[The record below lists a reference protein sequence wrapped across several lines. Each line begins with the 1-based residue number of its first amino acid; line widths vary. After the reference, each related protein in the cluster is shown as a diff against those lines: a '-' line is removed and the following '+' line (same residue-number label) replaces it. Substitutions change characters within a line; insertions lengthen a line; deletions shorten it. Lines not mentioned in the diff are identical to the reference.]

1 MIEIDLSKCK
11 KIFDHRIEFQEG
23 AAHMEIYRIP
33 RSGGKDAMFI
43 RYEGIVPEEFKK
55 EVEETI
61 KSNKKPSGEL
71 YFFPESEPQ

>member
-1 MIEIDLSKCK
+1 MDKIDLTKCE
-11 KIFDHRIEFQEG
+11 KIFDHRIEFPEG

-33 RSGGKDAMFI
+33 GSGGKDAMFI

-55 EVEETI
+55 EITETI

-71 YFFPESEPQ
+71 YFFSKSDPQ